1 MDEARIGKSEKKVL
15 REQLVAL
22 LDGGNAHMTF
32 DLIVAEMPLG
42 AANTRPPHFNYTPWH
57 LLEHMVRAQRDILNF
72 VKDPDYVSPPY
83 EEFWPDRE
91 ELATAEKWQRSA
103 SEFRSGLDE
112 AISLARAPHTDFF
125 SPLPHA
131 PAYTVF
137 RELLLIADHNAY
149 HLGELITLRQLLK
162 VPPPEKW

>member
-1 MDEARIGKSEKKVL
+1 MGEANVVKTEKKVL

-32 DLIVAEMPLG
+32 DLIVAGMPLA
-42 AANTRPPHFNYTPWH
+42 AANTRPPHFNYTPWQ
-57 LLEHMVRAQRDILNF
+57 LLEHMVRAQRDILEF

-83 EEFWPDRE
+83 EEFWPDPE
-91 ELATAEKWQRSA
+91 ELAKAKDWQRSA
-103 SEFRSGLDE
+103 TEFRAGLDE
-112 AISLARAPHTDFF
+112 ALALAGDPETDFF

-131 PAYTVF
+131 PGYNIF

-149 HLGELITLRQLLK
+149 HLGELITLRQLLNA
-162 VPPPEKW
+162 PPPEKW

>member
-1 MDEARIGKSEKKVL
+1 MAETKVDKKEKKVL

-32 DLIVAEMPLG
+32 NLIVAEMPLA
-42 AANTRPPHFNYTPWH
+42 AANTRPPHFNYTPWQ
-57 LLEHMVRAQRDILNF
+57 LLEHMVRAQRDILEF

-83 EEFWPDRE
+83 AEFWPDPE
-91 ELATAEKWQRSA
+91 EQATTKMWQLSA
-103 SEFRSGLDE
+103 AEFRAGLDE
-112 AISLARAPHTDFF
+112 AIALAGAPDTDYF

-131 PAYTVF
+131 PGYNIF

-149 HLGELITLRQLLK
+149 HLGELITLRQFLNA
-162 VPPPEKW
+162 PPPEKW